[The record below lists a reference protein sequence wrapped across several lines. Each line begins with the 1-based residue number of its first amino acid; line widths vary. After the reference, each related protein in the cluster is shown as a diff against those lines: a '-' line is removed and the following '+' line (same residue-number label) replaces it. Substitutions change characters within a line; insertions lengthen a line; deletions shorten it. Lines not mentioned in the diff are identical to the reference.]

1 MPNLLQDGEPLTYD
15 WLNSLVQDIKDLQKF
30 KDNTQKNSAKSQSI
44 KVSGKTGPKASNSVL
59 LDNKQ
64 ILVKTGT
71 FSIPRLELK
80 ASNKSTIKFSS
91 SDSGPNAF
99 AAPPLVVACLADDA
113 NDDKKSL
120 YANIIV
126 SNVTTTDFTIKINLI
141 SKLDQDTNLVVNYI
155 AVGQYNQ
162 GATT

>member
-1 MPNLLQDGEPLTYD
+1 MPNLLQDGEPLTYE
-15 WLNSLVQDIKDLQKF
+15 WLNSIVQDIINLNKF
-30 KDNTQKNSAKSQSI
+30 MDNTKKTASKAQSV
-44 KVSGKTGPKASNSVL
+44 KVSGKTSPAGTNAVL

-64 ILVKTGT
+64 ILVKAGT

-80 ASNKSTIKFSS
+80 SSNKSTVKFST
-91 SDSGPNAF
+91 SGNGPDTF
-99 AAPPLVVACLADDA
+99 AAAPLVVACLADDA
-113 NDDKKSL
+113 NDEKKSL

-141 SKLDQDTNLVVNYI
+141 SKLEQDTNLIVNYI
-155 AVGQYNQ
+155 AVGQYQQ